1 MQELAEGE
9 ARNIGDRARGTER
22 NLNIL
27 LAEDDVTNMA
37 MLTRL
42 LEKLGCEVTQA
53 VNGLEAVRILE
64 NEDLDL
70 VLMDIQMPLM
80 DGVEATRRIR
90 ANRSLGNKS
99 RIPIIAVTAF
109 AMTGDRERFLDAGM
123 DDYIPKPVNMNSL
136 LEAMDRVAECK
147 RM

>member
-1 MQELAEGE
+1 
-9 ARNIGDRARGTER
+9 
-22 NLNIL
+22 
-27 LAEDDVTNMA
+27 EDDVTNMT